1 VQFEYENTLH
11 KVEGQLDILII
22 KIINNTRRG
31 IEVKNLG
38 THLLGLGGANV
49 GPGYKIML
57 SPMGTQVHMQEFA
70 PNSRIPFLPNVKIA
84 MPPLVLFIISIKDYD
99 SIKSS

>member
-1 VQFEYENTLH
+1 
-11 KVEGQLDILII
+11 
-22 KIINNTRRG
+22 
-31 IEVKNLG
+31 
-38 THLLGLGGANV
+38 
-49 GPGYKIML
+49 ML